1 MGQSAPALIDWDDL
15 TDFASGALGRIGS
28 SMSLKYPGFSQGA
41 WPARPSDFLI
51 HGTRGGQADRQK
63 EFQSTCNWVMNP
75 ANGGLGWHVTIGDD
89 TYEPHLPITEW
100 GYHAREASRLYIG
113 IEFVQPTAADAI
125 TEGQIAA
132 FGRWYW
138 SMVVPAYSHLTAQ
151 TTTLPMH
158 SETAAGI
165 RDGKSDVFPRGDSR
179 IHALRARLWGVMAGV
194 SPGEL
199 EDIALEAAWQRERAT
214 LGEKRYKAHIDR
226 PQYTGAVLVCERGI
240 VAPTQAQTTTA
251 RGEMVNDWETYLTDN
266 NVLVKL

>member
-165 RDGKSDVFPRGDSR
+165 RDGKSDVYPRQDDR
-179 IHALRARLWGVMAGV
+179 IHALRAQLWAVMAGV
-194 SPGEL
+194 SAQDITDIQL
-199 EDIALEAAWQRERAT
+199 EREYQRDPERFGAKQYKALLDRPYYKGDVLVTERAVIT
-214 LGEKRYKAHIDR
+214 PSGPID
-226 PQYTGAVLVCERGI
+226 ERG
-240 VAPTQAQTTTA
+240 A
-251 RGEMVNDWETYLTDN
+251 NDDLLTYWSSHG
-266 NVLVKL
+266 VIRRY